1 MAQDPPPVP
10 QSADDCC
17 VWHCPSVPQH
27 PVAQVDRP
35 QATAPELLPDP
46 ELPLDELWPP
56 ELLPDPELPLDEPW
70 PPELLPDPEL
80 PLDEPCPPELLP
92 DPELPLDEL

>member
-1 MAQDPPPVP
+1 LVPHWLSDIVVKQVPAESQQPVAQLAEEHFSTQPPPVQVWDPLQVVQDPPPVP

-27 PVAQVDRP
+27 PVAHVDRP

-46 ELPLDELWPP
+46 ELPLDEP
-56 ELLPDPELPLDEPW
+56 
-70 PPELLPDPEL
+70 
-80 PLDEPCPPELLP
+80 
-92 DPELPLDEL
+92 